1 MRENR
6 KFERIAPHIE
16 NPSHWMQRPPVAS
29 EGVRPLRI
37 AVFVNEFPALS
48 ETFVLNQITGLLELG
63 HDVTIFATQPRR
75 EARVHRD
82 VMRYRLWERL
92 SYRDMPSSRF
102 ARLMETPALLAQAHT
117 RRGAL
122 LKALNPFRYGRE
134 ATSLNMLYWANCLSR
149 HAPFDVIHCHFG
161 IIGKQ
166 VAHLREIG
174 AISGKLVTTFHGV
187 DMSSCLDRDPDLYA
201 HLFEHGDF
209 FMPVSDYWRHRLIA
223 HGCNP
228 ERITIHHMGIDPARF
243 EFNSGQVRADNPVSV
258 LTIGRL
264 IEKKGVEFG
273 LRAVAKL
280 AARGIPFRYDIVGDG
295 PLRRNLEALATTLG
309 IADRVYFHG
318 ARTHDDVVRFMQR
331 SDVLLAPSVTDDQG
345 EQEGIP
351 VTIMEAMATG
361 LPVVSSF
368 HSGIPELVEDNVS
381 GLLLPERDV
390 EGIALALATLL
401 TTPEQGKKLALAAR
415 DKVMA
420 EYNIETLNRQLATHF
435 RELTL

>member
-1 MRENR
+1 MRENLKLDR
-6 KFERIAPHIE
+6 TAIHCDGGPDIFRSAAPDA
-16 NPSHWMQRPPVAS
+16 N
-29 EGVRPLRI
+29 RPLRI
-37 AVFVNEFPALS
+37 AIFVNEFPALS
-48 ETFVLNQITGLLELG
+48 ETFVLNQITGLLDLG
-63 HDVTIFATQPRR
+63 HDVTIFATRPRR

-82 VMRYRLWERL
+82 VLRYRLWQRA
-92 SYRDMPSSRF
+92 SYREMPEP
-102 ARLMETPALLAQAHT
+102 RLKRIVEAPDLFVHAPAN
-117 RRGAL
+117 RRSFV
-122 LKALNPFRYGRE
+122 KALNPFRYGRE
-134 ATSLNMLYWANCLSR
+134 ATSLSMFYWTDCLSR

-161 IIGKQ
+161 IIGQQ
-166 VAHLREIG
+166 VAYLREIG

-187 DMSSCLDRDPDLYA
+187 DMSSCLDRDPDLYE
-201 HLFEHGDF
+201 HLFEHGDL

-228 ERITIHHMGIDPARF
+228 DRITIHRMGIDLTRF
-243 EFNSGQVRADNPVSV
+243 SFNSDRMKTGDPASV

-280 AARGIPFRYDIVGDG
+280 AARGLPLRYDIVGDG
-295 PLRRNLEALATTLG
+295 PLRAELEALATGLG

-318 ARTHDDVVRFMQR
+318 ACTNDEVVRHMHR

-361 LPVVSSF
+361 IPVVSSL
-368 HSGIPELVEDNVS
+368 HSGIPELVEDGVS
-381 GLLLPERDV
+381 GLLLPERHV
-390 EGIALALATLL
+390 EGIASAIALLL
-401 TTPEQGKKLALAAR
+401 TAPEQSKKLALAAR

-420 EYNIETLNRQLATHF
+420 EYNIETLNHRLAVRF
-435 RELTL
+435 RELTR